1 METQNQNPTKDPH
14 MIPAHVPLV
23 EKVLIPAVYTL
34 LGVSIL
40 EIIDYTI
47 RFTAGALGIMLTV
60 YLIKRA
66 KNAAESDRLT
76 IQIKKIELQRL
87 EGRKDNPEI
96 PEAQ

>member
-1 METQNQNPTKDPH
+1 
-14 MIPAHVPLV
+14 MIPAHIPLV

-60 YLIKRA
+60 YLIQRA
-66 KNAAESDRLT
+66 RAATEADRLT
-76 IQIKKIELQRL
+76 IQIKKLELERL
-87 EGRKDNPEI
+87 EGRKGEPENS
-96 PEAQ
+96 EAQ

>member
-1 METQNQNPTKDPH
+1 

-76 IQIKKIELQRL
+76 IQIKKNRT
-87 EGRKDNPEI
+87 PEVGGQKRQ
-96 PEAQ
+96 P